1 MGFFELD
8 TEVAE
13 ATRKAWEEEWKKV
26 EAARKAWEEEEKKRT
41 PGKE

>member
-13 ATRKAWEEEWKKV
+13 A
-26 EAARKAWEEEEKKRT
+26 ARKAWEKEEKMRT

>member
-13 ATRKAWEEEWKKV
+13 A
-26 EAARKAWEEEEKKRT
+26 ARKAWEEGKMRT

>member
-13 ATRKAWEEEWKKV
+13 ATRKAWE
-26 EAARKAWEEEEKKRT
+26 AWEEEEKMRT
-41 PGKE
+41 LGKE

>member
-13 ATRKAWEEEWKKV
+13 AARKAWEEEWEKV
-26 EAARKAWEEEEKKRT
+26 EAARKEEERMRAL
-41 PGKE
+41 GKE